1 MKTSRIICMVALLLL
16 CTGVVAAQ
24 SSFEPLARWKAALQ
38 SGNEASLAAL
48 YSKIPPAQVQTDTGT
63 VQDPEAEARY
73 WSAAVA
79 KGPTSLNPKLL
90 TVEPRQPGLVE
101 VVLRV
106 EMTLPG
112 SSGPQP
118 FVAAVHQLWQQQG
131 TDWRIVATR
140 RSDLEPNPPRRL
152 PEPAKPKTDLYA
164 PPEEAQS
171 EIDAALASAAK
182 DHKRVILVFGANWC
196 YDCHVLDAAFHSKA
210 IAPLVEA
217 NYHVVHINVGDE
229 DKNLD
234 LAEKYG
240 VPLKKGIPGL
250 AVLDSDGKLVYSQ
263 KQGEFENS
271 FRIGPADVTAFLK
284 KWAPSHQG

>member
-1 MKTSRIICMVALLLL
+1 VKKKRSFLAVL
-16 CTGVVAAQ
+16 VVLSWPIAAMAQ
-24 SSFEPLARWKAALQ
+24 FTFEPLSRWKAALQ

-48 YSKIPPAQVQTDTGT
+48 YSKIPPAQVQTDAGV
-63 VQDPEAEARY
+63 VQDSEAEARF
-73 WSAAVA
+73 WSAVIA
-79 KGPTSLNPKLL
+79 KGPTRLNPKLL
-90 TVEPRQPGLVE
+90 TVQPREAGVVE
-101 VVLRV
+101 VVLRLEV
-106 EMTLPG
+106 TLPG
-112 SSGPQP
+112 SSGPEP

-131 TDWRIVATR
+131 SDWRIVATR

-171 EIDAALASAAK
+171 EISAALAAAAK
-182 DHKRVILVFGANWC
+182 DRKRVILVFGANWC
-196 YDCHVLDAAFHSKA
+196 YDCHVLDAAFHSKS

-240 VPLKKGIPGL
+240 VPIKKGIPGL
-250 AVLDSDGKLVYSQ
+250 AVLNSDGSLVYSQ

-271 FRIGPADVTAFLK
+271 FRIGPTDVTAFLK
-284 KWAPSHQG
+284 KWAPAHTG

>member
-1 MKTSRIICMVALLLL
+1 MKTSRITCVVALLFL
-16 CTGVVAAQ
+16 CPVVVAAQ
-24 SSFEPLARWKAALQ
+24 STFEPLARWKAALQ

-101 VVLRV
+101 VILRV

-229 DKNLD
+229 DKNLG